1 MPSREAANA
10 AQDAT
15 LTTNERI
22 LRDIYGLYVDASDGG
37 RAQEEPV
44 MNPAA
49 LRPGKEGIMA
59 ICSKLGMSCI
69 APRRKINVMI
79 VGVPHEWRSRPN
91 PVYKGKAWSSVRLRM
106 AMLPRPLNLWITVIQ
121 TPVATQVITLPA
133 SPATS
138 TGTWAST
145 CRPSPW
151 PSRRLDS
158 PFAPLARSEIHS
170 RVRPRSR

>member
-1 MPSREAANA
+1 MSTSWTGRTQPSKGTPSREAANA

-22 LRDIYGLYVDASDGG
+22 LRDIHDLYVDAGDGG
-37 RAQEEPV
+37 RAREEPV

-79 VGVPHEWRSRPN
+79 VGARYEWRTPRWSLPA
-91 PVYKGKAWSSVRLRM
+91 PIPPGPGSGVPLVLPTKAKTEPFLGQHPQPAGLM
-106 AMLPRPLNLWITVIQ
+106 PRPSRLWGIGPCV
-121 TPVATQVITLPA
+121 
-133 SPATS
+133 
-138 TGTWAST
+138 
-145 CRPSPW
+145 
-151 PSRRLDS
+151 
-158 PFAPLARSEIHS
+158 PLFLLTKAEADPHLGQHA
-170 RVRPRSR
+170 